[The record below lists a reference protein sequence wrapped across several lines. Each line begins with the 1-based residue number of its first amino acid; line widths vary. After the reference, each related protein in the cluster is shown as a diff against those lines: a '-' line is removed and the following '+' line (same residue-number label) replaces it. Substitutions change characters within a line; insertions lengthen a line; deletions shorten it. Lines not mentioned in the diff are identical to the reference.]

1 MKIETEK
8 KFAARLSIVS
18 NAIII
23 IFKLIAGII
32 SGSISIISEAIH
44 SMSDFLASVL
54 TYFAV
59 LRSSQPPD
67 KEHPFGHGRYED
79 VSGFIEGILIILA
92 SVYIVSEA
100 VKKLV
105 VQNSLEFNSTLGII
119 VMGIA
124 VVANWLVS
132 SYLFSVAKRSDSIA
146 LHADAQHLSTDI
158 YSSLGVFAGLILI
171 KITGFTILDPII
183 ALVVAIIILK
193 TGYTITKD
201 TLNNLVDGTLP
212 EEELNIIRKTLD
224 DCAGIKGY
232 KNLKGRKSG
241 SGRDIDLTL
250 LFDENMSI
258 KECHQICDNIEN
270 EIKNTLPHTQITIHC
285 EPVLMSIKS

>member
-8 KFAARLSIVS
+8 KFAASLSIVS
-18 NAIII
+18 NAMIIV
-23 IFKLIAGII
+23 FKLIAGII

-79 VSGFIEGILIILA
+79 VAGFIEGILIILA

-105 VQNSLEFNSTLGII
+105 VQNSSEFNSTLGII

-124 VVANWLVS
+124 VVANWAVS
-132 SYLFSVAKRSDSIA
+132 SYLFFVAKKSESVA

-158 YSSLGVFAGLILI
+158 YSSLGVFAGLTLI
-171 KITGFTILDPII
+171 KITGLTILDPII
-183 ALVVAIIILK
+183 ALVVAIIILR

-212 EEELNIIRKTLD
+212 EDELGVIRQVLD
-224 DCAGIKGY
+224 NCKNIKGY
-232 KNLKGRKSG
+232 KNLKARKSG
-241 SGRDIDLTL
+241 PNRDVDLTL

-258 KECHQICDNIEN
+258 KECHKICDNIEN
-270 EIKNTLPHTQITIHC
+270 EIKNTLSHTQITIHC
-285 EPVLMSIKS
+285 EPAPTTIKL